1 MDDLLNIL
9 GKAYEEIRKDS
20 HIPNPL
26 EVPPDETPEHRI
38 MREKVLLRENDLEE
52 EANELVN
59 YFNHKLVD
67 SLLRCI
73 RNSIDLIK
81 RRVFPA

>member
-1 MDDLLNIL
+1 
-9 GKAYEEIRKDS
+9 
-20 HIPNPL
+20 
-26 EVPPDETPEHRI
+26 
-38 MREKVLLRENDLEE
+38 MREKVLQRENDLEE

-59 YFNHKLVD
+59 FFNHKLVD

>member
-1 MDDLLNIL
+1 MHDLLNIL
-9 GKAYEEIRKDS
+9 GKKYEEIRAES

-26 EVPPDETPEHRI
+26 EIPPDETPEHRI
-38 MREKVLLRENDLEE
+38 MREKLLLRENDLEE

-67 SLLRCI
+67 SLHRCI
-73 RNSIDLIK
+73 RSSIDLIK
-81 RRVFPA
+81 RRLFPA